1 MTQPHTVKVGIL
13 IPTFNRKAYLVEALH
28 SSCSQT
34 YDNIE
39 IIVIDNG
46 SNDGTTAFMTSVSDQ
61 RVRYVVNENN
71 IGMIGSINKGIN
83 MFSDEV
89 EWCTVLSDDDIL
101 DKDFIMRMLNTAIT
115 FAAKSIVHSHRIFI
129 DKQGNRIR
137 EAFLSPQEE
146 TALDYIRMRA
156 NSRRETYLAG
166 VLFNRKAFLEIKGYP
181 SFSTGLASDDAF
193 IFALS
198 LKDRLLFERT
208 ACAFIR
214 IHEEAESIS
223 NMGGVKK
230 IQTIG
235 EFGDYCRRAA
245 REFGNFTPEQ
255 MRSFYRI
262 MKGYIKALNSY
273 WWLRNVH
280 YIIDQKNINLNDE
293 LHLLKSLVMHDGHA
307 FSLRIRLNILLE
319 EIMGVNPETYKSY
332 RYLWNKA
339 GRVVL
344 KVQDWLSSTRCA
356 RRTPNGSA
364 SEESVLTK

>member
-13 IPTFNRKAYLVEALH
+13 IPTFNRKTYLVEALH

-34 YDNIE
+34 YDKIE

-46 SNDGTTAFMTSVSDQ
+46 STDGTTAFMTSVSDQ

-83 MFSDEV
+83 LFSDEV

-101 DKDFIMRMLNTAIT
+101 DKDFIMRLLNTAIT

-137 EAFLSPQEE
+137 EAVLSPQEE

-156 NSRRETYLAG
+156 NSRRETYLTG
-166 VLFNRKAFLEIKGYP
+166 VLFNRNAFKEIKGYP
-181 SFSTGLASDDAF
+181 SFATGLASDDAF

-208 ACAFIR
+208 TCAFIR

-223 NMGGVKK
+223 NMGVVRK
-230 IQTIG
+230 IQTIR

-255 MRSFYRI
+255 MRSFYLMI
-262 MKGYIKALNSY
+262 KGYIKALNSY

-280 YIIDQKNINLNDE
+280 AIIDQNINMNDE
-293 LHLLKSLVMHDGHA
+293 LHLLNSLVMHDSHA

-319 EIMGVNPETYKSY
+319 KMMGVNPETYKTY

-339 GRVVL
+339 GSVVL
-344 KVQDWLSSTRCA
+344 RVQDWLSSTRSA
-356 RRTPNGSA
+356 RRPPNGSA
-364 SEESVLTK
+364 SEESLLTK

>member
-1 MTQPHTVKVGIL
+1 MTQPHIVKVGIL

-46 SNDGTTAFMTSVSDQ
+46 STDGTTRFMTSVSDQ

-83 MFSDEV
+83 LFSDEV
-89 EWCTVLSDDDIL
+89 KWCTVLSDDDIL
-101 DKDFIMRMLNTAIT
+101 DKDFIKRALNTTNT

-137 EAFLSPQEE
+137 EAVLSPQEE

-156 NSRRETYLAG
+156 NSRRETYLTG
-166 VLFNRKAFLEIKGYP
+166 ILFNRKAFLEIRGYP

-208 ACAFIR
+208 TCVFIR
-214 IHEEAESIS
+214 IHEEAESLS
-223 NMGGVKK
+223 NMEGEKK
-230 IQTIG
+230 IQTIR

-245 REFGNFTPEQ
+245 VEIGNFTPAQ
-255 MRSFYRI
+255 MQSFDRI

-280 YIIDQKNINLNDE
+280 SIIDQKDINLDNE
-293 LHLLKSLVMHDGHA
+293 LHHLSSLVKQDSHA
-307 FSLRIRLNILLE
+307 FSLRIRLNILVE
-319 EIMGVNPETYKSY
+319 KMMGVNPETYKTY
-332 RYLWNKA
+332 RYLWHKT

-344 KVQDWLSSTRCA
+344 RLHDRLSSTRYV
-356 RRTPNGSA
+356 RRPPNG
-364 SEESVLTK
+364 

>member
-1 MTQPHTVKVGIL
+1 MNQPHMVKVGIL

-34 YDNIE
+34 YDKIE

-46 SNDGTTAFMTSVSDQ
+46 STDGTTEFMTSVSDQ

-83 MFSDEV
+83 LFSDEV

-101 DKDFIMRMLNTAIT
+101 DKDFIMRVLNTTIT
-115 FAAKSIVHSHRIFI
+115 SAAKSIVHSHRIFI
-129 DKQGNRIR
+129 DKQGDRIR
-137 EAFLSPQEE
+137 EAVISPQEE
-146 TALDYIRMRA
+146 TAFDYIRMRA
-156 NSRRETYLAG
+156 KSKRETYLTG

-198 LKDRLLFERT
+198 LKDRLLFEGS

-223 NMGGVKK
+223 NMEGVKK
-230 IQTIG
+230 IQTIR

-245 REFGNFTPEQ
+245 IELGNFTPAQ
-255 MRSFYRI
+255 MKSFYYI
-262 MKGYIKALNSY
+262 MKRYLKALSSY

-280 YIIDQKNINLNDE
+280 FIMDQKNKDLDDE
-293 LHLLKSLVMHDGHA
+293 LHLLSSLVMNDSHA
-307 FSLRIRLNILLE
+307 FSLRIRLSVLLE
-319 EIMGVNPETYKSY
+319 KIIGVSPEAFQTY

-344 KVQDWLSSTRCA
+344 RVQEWI
-356 RRTPNGSA
+356 
-364 SEESVLTK
+364 

>member
-1 MTQPHTVKVGIL
+1 MTQPHIVKVGIL

-34 YDNIE
+34 HNKVE

-46 SNDGTTAFMTSVSDQ
+46 STDGTTAFMTSVSDQ

-71 IGMIGSINKGIN
+71 IGMIGSINKGIKL
-83 MFSDEV
+83 FSDEV

-101 DKDFIMRMLNTAIT
+101 DKDFIMRVLDTANT
-115 FAAKSIVHSHRIFI
+115 FEAKSIVHSHRIFI
-129 DKQGNRIR
+129 DKQGNSIR
-137 EAFLSPQEE
+137 EAALSPQEE

-156 NSRRETYLAG
+156 NSRRETYLTG
-166 VLFNRKAFLEIKGYP
+166 VLFNRNAFREIKGYP

-198 LKDRLLFERT
+198 LKDRLLFEST
-208 ACAFIR
+208 ARAFIR

-223 NMGGVKK
+223 NMEGVKK
-230 IQTIG
+230 IQTIR

-245 REFGNFTPEQ
+245 IELGNFTPAQ
-255 MRSFYRI
+255 MKSFYRI
-262 MKGYIKALNSY
+262 MKGYLKALNSY
-273 WWLRNVH
+273 WWLRSVH
-280 YIIDQKNINLNDE
+280 NIIDHKDINMNDE
-293 LHLLKSLVMHDGHA
+293 LYLLNSLVMHDSNA

-319 EIMGVNPETYKSY
+319 KMMGVNPETYKTY
-332 RYLWNKA
+332 RYLWHKV

-344 KVQDWLSSTRCA
+344 RVHDWLSSTHCKRCP
-356 RRTPNGSA
+356 PNDSA
-364 SEESVLTK
+364 SEGSLLTK